1 MIALNADT
9 QIWLCTRDTDMRR
22 SFDGLSAQVKNQLE
36 ENPQSGALFV
46 FINKRRTQMKCLY
59 FESDGYCV
67 WSKRLEQ
74 GQFALS
80 RQSLANKKALSKTDF
95 LSLLEGVD
103 FKVIRQRKRYRKIQP
118 LENACYNQHKENNI
132 LGQHD
137 SR

>member
-9 QIWLCTRDTDMRR
+9 KIWLCTRDTDMRR
-22 SFDGLSAQVKNQLE
+22 SFDGLSAQVKKQME

-59 FESDGYCV
+59 FEPDGYCV

-80 RQSLANKKALSKTDF
+80 RQAASNKRSLSKTDF

-103 FKVIRQRKRYRKIQP
+103 FKVIRQRKRYKNAQP
-118 LENACYNQHKENNI
+118 PANACYNPRKENTVS
-132 LGQHD
+132 GHHD